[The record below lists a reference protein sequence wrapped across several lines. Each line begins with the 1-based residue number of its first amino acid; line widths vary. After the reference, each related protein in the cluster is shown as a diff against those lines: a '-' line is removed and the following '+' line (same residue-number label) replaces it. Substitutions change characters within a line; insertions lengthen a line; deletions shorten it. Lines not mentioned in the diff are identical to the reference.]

1 MLSEDEAAMMTQ
13 MPSTCNFER
22 RLEPIYLIQAF
33 DHLLQL
39 FHNQQLNYIGVN
51 KTDIYKDIA
60 NLPVYLFYSN
70 PDALLDELDGL
81 CYLTKFLDAYKNGK
95 KIVYRMNQNRLL
107 NSIRRLLSFGSDNDI
122 YDIQNVIQKLGFLVF
137 SLTDI
142 VSFDLHDFNWQIL
155 LKMFEEI
162 QKNSFIDGKMFYNTL
177 NNDSKDF
184 LIAHLLKPA
193 ALPSTSRLPNSEIPG
208 TDFIPILP
216 NELIIQIFSNL
227 SGKDLLSCTGPRPQ
241 SAENSWLIG
250 FGDKYFKEHAIEM
263 PPRFYNRSSIMYFPA
278 MDYFGLQWHNEM
290 SQNECTKLIS
300 KWLRSQRIKQNWIR
314 AKPTNIAEIF
324 VHDDGPITCMDIK
337 AGIIASGS
345 DNRSLACFSMID
357 GRLKFYKK
365 KAHGGGIWSIRINE
379 AGTWIATGA
388 TDRTVR
394 VWKTDDGS
402 LLKIFVGHA
411 NIVRTLKVVGDRIIS
426 GSRDKTV
433 RIWNMES
440 ARSII
445 LEHEVDGIRHI
456 ETGNGMIFSGGY
468 EGTIKV
474 WDIESGEFI
483 QALEGHTGRITKMQY
498 DSTQNILVTGSL
510 DSSII
515 IWDLQS
521 FKAISSIKTKSK
533 IINLILDKNKIYSA
547 HSDSTIKFW
556 NWKNAEQFYEILNHS
571 KEIST
576 MFLAPFNSLVTHDE
590 KGNVHLWSTI
600 DGKHLCT
607 LYENNDVV
615 NSRIL
620 QFGGSSTQ
628 LIIGTNRCDST
639 LIIALDFDF
648 PNP

>member
-1 MLSEDEAAMMTQ
+1 MPSEDEAMMTQ
-13 MPSTCNFER
+13 MPSTNNNFER

-39 FHNQQLNYIGVN
+39 FHNQQLSYIGVN

-81 CYLTKFLDAYKNGK
+81 CYLTKFLDAYKNGQ

-107 NSIRRLLSFGSDNDI
+107 NSIRRLLSLGSDNNDI

-193 ALPSTSRLPNSEIPG
+193 SLPSTSNSSNSDIPG

-216 NELIIQIFSNL
+216 NELIIKIFSNL
-227 SGKDLLSCTGPRPQ
+227 PGKDLLSCTGVSKQWRKYSQSKILWKNICNFDGVFENSFLPPFYKPRPQ
-241 SAENSWLIG
+241 RAENSWLIG

-300 KWLRSQRIKQNWIR
+300 KWLRAQRIKQNWIH

-365 KAHGGGIWSIRINE
+365 KAHGGGIWSIGINE
-379 AGTWIATGA
+379 TGTWIASGA

-483 QALEGHTGRITKMQY
+483 QALEGHTGRITKMQ
-498 DSTQNILVTGSL
+498 
-510 DSSII
+510 
-515 IWDLQS
+515 
-521 FKAISSIKTKSK
+521 
-533 IINLILDKNKIYSA
+533 
-547 HSDSTIKFW
+547 FW

-639 LIIALDFDF
+639 LLIALDFDF